1 MAYSLSPVLNLNNL
15 CFSPETGTTLCEKLA
30 DCYRQFTE
38 SSINKGYSKN
48 SIIKQTVFISAL
60 SNSDYYQSR
69 EKLFACAKFYFDE
82 LPPTSIIAQFPDNG
96 SLVLEIAYI
105 EGIKPNELFRKQN
118 DRSSWLVFQ
127 RGNMKMLFAAGLSES
142 SDNGD
147 IMQQSLDAFKLLHA
161 ILMEEK
167 MEFSDIIR
175 QWNYIEQITGI
186 VNHNNSTSQ
195 HYQIFNDVRSKFY
208 QLASFDNG
216 FPAAT
221 GIGMEYGGI
230 SIDIIA
236 AKLEN
241 KNSIIGLK
249 SPVQLDAYA
258 YSKEVLAENYTMG
271 DFCRTTPKFERA
283 KILISPENK
292 WIFISGTAAIVGQA
306 SIPQLSVEQQTE
318 MTIQNIKSLISPE
331 NLRKHGITPGEMAT
345 INHLRVYVKYKN
357 DIQQVKDICLKYFPH
372 LPITYAVADICRPE
386 LLVEI
391 EGQAVIN

>member
-1 MAYSLSPVLNLNNL
+1 MAYSSSSVLNLNNL

-30 DCYRQFTE
+30 DCYRQFAEIAT
-38 SSINKGYSKN
+38 IKGCSKD

-60 SNSDYYQSR
+60 SNSEYYQSK
-69 EKLFACAKFYFDE
+69 EKLFACTKLFFDE
-82 LPPTSIIAQFPDNG
+82 LPPPSIIAQFPDNG
-96 SLVLEIAYI
+96 ALVLEITYM
-105 EGIKPNELFRKQN
+105 EGLRPTELIRKQN
-118 DRSSWLVFQ
+118 DNSSWLVFQ
-127 RGNMKMLFAAGLSES
+127 RGDMKMIFAAGLSRS
-142 SDNGD
+142 SENGD
-147 IMQQSLDAFKLLHA
+147 IMQQSLDAFKLLQD
-161 ILMEEK
+161 ILVEEK
-167 MEFSDIIR
+167 MEFSDIVR

-186 VNHNNSTSQ
+186 DINNNSTSQ

-208 QLASFDNG
+208 QLACFDHG
-216 FPAAT
+216 YPAAT

-230 SIDIIA
+230 CIDFIA
-236 AKLEN
+236 AKIQN

-258 YSKEVLAENYTMG
+258 YSKEVLAENNTMS

-283 KILISPENK
+283 KILITPENK

-306 SIPQLSVEQQTE
+306 SIPQLNVEQQTE
-318 MTIQNIKSLISPE
+318 MTIHNIMSLISTE
-331 NLRKHGITPGEMAT
+331 NLQKHGISHVEKAS

-357 DIQQVKDICLKYFPH
+357 DIQQVKDICLNYFPQI
-372 LPITYAVADICRPE
+372 PIAFAVADICRPE